1 MRQDVRAARRQALG
15 FSVLVLLFAAIYEVV
30 ILGAG
35 GMRAVPGVI
44 NIGLMWVPLSV
55 SFALRI
61 AGRESFAEVGW
72 RRGPWRG
79 LALAYVLPAG
89 CAAFTYAAALLTGVV
104 SFAPPEQFAGHPA
117 PVSLWLAY
125 AAMDATLMTA
135 IGLVGAFGEEVGWRG
150 YLQPRL
156 IRAGFRAPLAL
167 TGVVWGLYH
176 VPLIVWG
183 DYTQTAWP
191 WLTAALFM
199 ATIVPVSVVFGWLR
213 LATGSIWPV
222 VLAHSSHNVFFQGVF
237 DAWFAGPLEPLLA
250 GEVGVFSCVAYSAVA
265 LWLWRS
271 GRLARAMATAK
282 ASR

>member
-15 FSVLVLLFAAIYEVV
+15 FSVWVLLFAAIYQVV
-30 ILGAG
+30 LLRAG

-44 NIGLMWVPLSV
+44 VIGWMWVPLSV

-79 LALAYVLPAG
+79 LALAYLLPAG
-89 CAAFTYAAALLTGVV
+89 CAAFTYGAALLTGVV
-104 SFAPPEQFAGHPA
+104 SFAPPEKFAGHPA

-125 AAMDATLMTA
+125 AAVEATLMVA

-156 IRAGFRAPLAL
+156 IRAGFRAPLVL
-167 TGVVWGLYH
+167 TGVVWGLFH
-176 VPLIVWG
+176 LPMIIWG
-183 DYTQTAWP
+183 DYTLTAWP
-191 WLTAALFM
+191 WLSAALFM
-199 ATIVPVSVVFGWLR
+199 TTIVPLSVVFGWLR
-213 LATGSIWPV
+213 LATGSIWPP
-222 VLAHSSHNVFFQGVF
+222 VLAHAAANSFSQGVF

-250 GEVGVFSCVAYSAVA
+250 GEAGLFSCMAYSAVA

-271 GRLARAMATAK
+271 GRLARAMATAR